1 MNGSDT
7 MSDALELSE
16 AKRALL
22 ERYLHGDLPRA
33 AKADC
38 ANVGPAKTEA
48 TDQPVGV
55 VPIQIGWS
63 KRPFFYLHGDWGGKA
78 FYCYPLAHE
87 LGADQ
92 PFYVVEP
99 YRFDGLPVPPTF
111 EAMAEAHLK
120 SLRAVQPEGPYLLG
134 GFCSGGLVAYEMAR
148 LLHGQGQKVDLL
160 VLMDPDPPAPAL
172 DSLVRGVIRR
182 ICDPLRIGQEK
193 QLDWFLLYAHLRSL
207 FRIGS
212 RMRSLSRKL
221 AEAALPPSYW
231 RLKDFKR
238 LEATKQSGLS
248 HRRGKVGFALP
259 TPDWVV
265 PTTEVLRQ
273 QRIFHWISADYTPGL
288 YPGKIT
294 FFWSEDPFFRVRW
307 RKVVEAKANEAE
319 VHFILGNHITSRTEH
334 LSSLAEHLRNC
345 VNKVQEPMLR

>member
-1 MNGSDT
+1 
-7 MSDALELSE
+7 MSDALKLSE

-22 ERYLHGDLPRA
+22 ERYLHGDAPQA
-33 AKADC
+33 AKAELAKAC
-38 ANVGPAKTEA
+38 PAKTEA
-48 TDQPVGV
+48 TDQRERVA
-55 VPIQIGWS
+55 PIQTGGS

-92 PFYVVEP
+92 PFYVLEP

-148 LLHGQGQKVDLL
+148 QLHAQGQKVDLL

-172 DSLVRGVIRR
+172 NSLVREVIRR
-182 ICDPLRIGQEK
+182 ICDPLQIGQEK
-193 QLDWFLLYAHLRSL
+193 QLDWFLLYKHLRVF
-207 FRIGS
+207 FRIRP

-221 AEAALPPSYW
+221 AQASLRLNYW
-231 RLKDFKR
+231 RTKDFER
-238 LEATKQSGLS
+238 LEATKQSGPS
-248 HRRGKVGFALP
+248 HRSENVAFALP

-265 PTTEVLRQ
+265 PTSEVLRQ
-273 QRIFHWISADYTPGL
+273 RGIFHWVSANYTPGL

-294 FFWSEDPFFRVRW
+294 FFWSEDPYFRGSW
-307 RKVVEAKANEAE
+307 RKVVEAKANEVE
-319 VHFILGNHITSRTEH
+319 VHTILGNHITSRTEH
-334 LSSLAEHLRNC
+334 LSSLAEHLRDC
-345 VNKVQEPMLR
+345 VSRVQEPMLR